1 MSSLFLSDDKFYYLK
16 LKAEVSIK
24 KVFRV
29 GIFTGNFHFR
39 RFPYRRMKFMTENG
53 SELNIIATT
62 QQIVFYVTDS
72 LLSPLV
78 TKSVGD
84 HVV

>member
-1 MSSLFLSDDKFYYLK
+1 MSSLFLSYDKFYYLK

-29 GIFTGNFHFR
+29 GIFTGNFHH
-39 RFPYRRMKFMTENG
+39 RRMKFMTENG

-78 TKSVGD
+78 TKSVGY
-84 HVV
+84 HLS